1 MQIGSSGIVAPVLVS
16 FVVTQLFLLLSS
28 VGKGNREKRNRAFL
42 RGEEVA
48 LTMVIS

>member
-1 MQIGSSGIVAPVLVS
+1 MQIGFSGIVAPVLVS
-16 FVVTQLFLLLSS
+16 FVVTQPFLLLSCL
-28 VGKGNREKRNRAFL
+28 GKGNREKRNRAFL